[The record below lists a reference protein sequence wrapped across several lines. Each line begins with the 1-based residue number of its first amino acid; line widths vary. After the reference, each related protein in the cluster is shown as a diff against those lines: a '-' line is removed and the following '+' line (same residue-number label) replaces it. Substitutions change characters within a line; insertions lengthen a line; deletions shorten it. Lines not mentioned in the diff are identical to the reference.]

1 MPVRSAF
8 YPLLVLI
15 ASLLMMVIGTGSV
28 YLLVVA
34 LKPITVEFGWPRSIA
49 SMAYALQFFG
59 AGAGGVVVGFWLDR
73 SGMAK
78 PALLGAIMIGL
89 GSVLTSYAD
98 QPWHF
103 WLIYGLMMGLL
114 GRATLFSPL
123 MSNITHWFNKR
134 RGFAV
139 GILGSGQALAGGLW
153 PPVFQYGLENLGW
166 RTTALLYGLLV
177 LAVMVPVTAVFR
189 RPAPK
194 QSPSTV
200 SGSHSQSRLL
210 NEPLLLITLCAA
222 SVGCCVA
229 MALPLAHLIAYI
241 SDIGFAPARG
251 AEMLSLA
258 LLTAAFSSM
267 VGVGFL
273 SGRLGGLTAL
283 LCFSCVQTLALA
295 LMLSFN
301 ELNTLYIIAVVFG
314 LGYGNDRMFARLA
327 NAMKRPELAAPQHF
341 GTVAVRLERRA
352 EVNELV
358 TTWTSSLLQEE
369 VLERC
374 RENEVP
380 SGPIHNIADI
390 FTDAQY
396 AARENLI
403 KMFDD
408 RVPEITM
415 PCVLPRLSATPGHI
429 EKLGPTLGEHSKEVL
444 EQLVGVDAEAFKSL
458 TERGIV

>member
-314 LGYGNDRMFARLA
+314 LGYGGIL
-327 NAMKRPELAAPQHF
+327 PCYPII
-341 GTVAVRLERRA
+341 VRE
-352 EVNELV
+352 
-358 TTWTSSLLQEE
+358 
-369 VLERC
+369 
-374 RENEVP
+374 
-380 SGPIHNIADI
+380 H
-390 FTDAQY
+390 
-396 AARENLI
+396 
-403 KMFDD
+403 
-408 RVPEITM
+408 
-415 PCVLPRLSATPGHI
+415 LSAATAGSRTAIIIFFGIGSLPQGILKNLALPWASTARHGDHSAKRLPQDSNQSKKI
-429 EKLGPTLGEHSKEVL
+429 ET
-444 EQLVGVDAEAFKSL
+444 
-458 TERGIV
+458 